1 MMNTEKK
8 QYVAPKLTVVTFKTE
23 RGYVLSGALESLSF
37 WENGDSDQMEDY
49 ETTTWHE
56 SGGFWG

>member
-1 MMNTEKK
+1 MNGQQANNKRIISEH
-8 QYVAPKLTVVTFKTE
+8 LSDLGRCF
-23 RGYVLSGALESLSF
+23 RGAIESLSF

-49 ETTTWHE
+49 ETTNWHE